1 MAVRHRR
8 VAPTRPTSRT
18 AGTGVRQREAKR
30 AQVRAVIDQSF
41 RYVRAGVALAFAIVI
56 VAGAAYAYRAFATS
70 EFFALRN
77 IELHGDLRA
86 PRQEIIDALHKYTEK
101 GLWWTNLEELRD
113 KLRQNPWIRDVELVR
128 VLPDTLKV
136 TITERDPYILAR
148 LASGDIV
155 WVDREGVVLDEQGTF
170 KSDESDEVELPILSG
185 LREAAQQSKPEA
197 PAQGKGSKKSDRTI
211 AASGEPKP
219 ESPEELREINKKKLA
234 EFQNLVTELTE
245 GGERLI
251 DRIDEVHFDD
261 VDGVHLQLT
270 NKRIKILAGLG
281 DYRKQVE
288 TALQVL
294 DAIERKDLEKLELF
308 RVTDAARLLDGPNV
322 AYINTRTPNRIVIG
336 LANDSKPTKG

>member
-1 MAVRHRR
+1 VLN
-8 VAPTRPTSRT
+8 
-18 AGTGVRQREAKR
+18 
-30 AQVRAVIDQSF
+30 QSF
-41 RYVRAGVALAFAIVI
+41 RYIRAGVALVFAIVI

-86 PRQEIIDALHKYTEK
+86 PREEIIDALHKYTEK

-155 WVDREGVVLDEQGTF
+155 WIDREGVILDEQGTF
-170 KSDESDEVELPILSG
+170 KSGESDEVELPLLSG
-185 LREAAQQSKPEA
+185 LREAGQQSKTETPA
-197 PAQGKGSKKSDRTI
+197 PQGKPSRKSDRAA
-211 AASGEPKP
+211 AASGEAKP
-219 ESPEELREINKKKLA
+219 ESPEELRETNKKRLA
-234 EFQNLVTELTE
+234 EFQNIVTELTE
-245 GGERLI
+245 RGDRLI

-261 VDGVHLQLT
+261 VDGIYLQLT
-270 NKRIKILAGLG
+270 NKRIKILAGPG

-294 DAIERKDLEKLELF
+294 DAIERKDIEKLELF
-308 RVTDAARLLDGPNV
+308 RVTDAARLLDGANV
-322 AYINTRTPNRIVIG
+322 AYINTRTPNRVVIG
-336 LANDSKPTKG
+336 LANSSKPTKG

>member
-8 VAPTRPTSRT
+8 VAPTRPTSRSG
-18 AGTGVRQREAKR
+18 GTGVRHREAKR
-30 AQVRAVIDQSF
+30 AQVRAVLDQGF
-41 RYVRAGVALAFAIVI
+41 RYGRAAVALTFAILI

-70 EFFALRN
+70 EYFTLRN

-86 PRQEIIDALHKYTEK
+86 PREEIIDALHKYTEK

-155 WVDREGVVLDEQGTF
+155 WVDREGVILDEQGTF
-170 KSDESDEVELPILSG
+170 KGGENDEVELPLLSG
-185 LREAAQQSKPEA
+185 LREPGQPPKPET
-197 PAQGKGSKKSDRTI
+197 PAQGKPSRKSDRAV
-211 AASGEPKP
+211 AASAESKP
-219 ESPEELREINKKKLA
+219 ESPEELREANKKRLS
-234 EFQNLVTELTE
+234 EFQNLVTELSE
-245 GGERLI
+245 GGDRLI

-261 VDGVHLQLT
+261 VDGVHLHLT

-294 DAIERKDLEKLELF
+294 DAIERKDIEKLELF
-308 RVTDAARLLDGPNV
+308 RVTDAARLLDGANV
-322 AYINTRTPNRIVIG
+322 AYINTRTPNRVVIG
-336 LANDSKPTKG
+336 LANNSKPTKG